1 MELSFALINSN
12 NIRAMVK
19 ELITFL
25 ERAEPEFK
33 AQCSSNIVLS
43 AERFAPDKR
52 WHLDTLL
59 KVLVAVSFIFD
70 IILKKIYIYLKLTY
84 LFEKNKCQAGNYVR
98 DDVVSCTIQ
107 LISESTAHQTYMVGQ
122 LWQALER
129 DTADRQPLT
138 QIATWCIGEY
148 GDLLLYSQPGG
159 DEEKSINVRNK
170 KKNRRFDYFKSN
182 ATILKT

>member
-1 MELSFALINSN
+1 M
-12 NIRAMVK
+12 K
-19 ELITFL
+19 ELIAFL

-43 AERFAPDKR
+43 AERFAPNKR

-59 KVLVAVSFIFD
+59 KVLVA
-70 IILKKIYIYLKLTY
+70 
-84 LFEKNKCQAGNYVR
+84 AGNYVR

-107 LISESTAHQTYMVGQ
+107 LISESTSQQTYIVAQ

-129 DTADRQPLT
+129 DTSDRQPLT

-148 GDLLLYSQPGG
+148 GDLLLYHQPED
-159 DEEKSINVRNK
+159 DENSVQVGLGKG
-170 KKNRRFDYFKSN
+170 
-182 ATILKT
+182 